1 MRIRWKHLE
10 VVFKEVP
17 RIRAHLNAA
26 SKQPNAIPVSLDDIT
41 AAIREIYGFE
51 IEVRLVDFGTAV
63 IKGMIEIFEKKAIIT
78 IDANLN
84 MHDTRLVFVKEA
96 SHIVFITDENKTKD
110 PAAIIE
116 RYVHNRPETDDG
128 SHPDDIVCEEITKH
142 AAAELLFPPALRQ
155 KFKDEI
161 TQGKTTIFKVAE
173 ALNLPD
179 YYVEW
184 VLEDSYMDNS
194 ARMRGDAGEPERFQ
208 VPQKSDKKP

>member
-1 MRIRWKHLE
+1 MRIKWKHLE
-10 VVFKEVP
+10 IVFKEVP
-17 RIRAHLNAA
+17 RIRARLNAV
-26 SKQPNAIPVSLDDIT
+26 SKQPDAIPVSLDDIT
-41 AAIREIYGFE
+41 AAIREVYGVE

-63 IKGMIEIFEKKAIIT
+63 IRGMIEIFEKKAIIT

-84 MHDTRLVFVKEA
+84 LHDTRVVFVKEA

-128 SHPDDIVCEEITKH
+128 SHPEDIVCEEITKH

-155 KFKDEI
+155 KFKDDI
-161 TQGKTTIFKVAE
+161 ASGKTTTFKVAE
-173 ALNLPD
+173 ALILPE

-194 ARMRGDAGEPERFQ
+194 ARMRGNTREPERFM
-208 VPQKSDKKP
+208 PPPKKTAK